1 MPYLL
6 DHCFF
11 RQPAQADAADRWP
24 VVPGTTVIAHLME
37 FAERAA
43 PGRRAVA
50 VHDVRLHQWITATP
64 AVDIPVRITPEGP
77 DRVTASLGPYARAVV
92 ELAPEQARFT
102 PPAPW
107 TFPATLEEKPELTA
121 AELYSRRWM
130 FHGPRFQ
137 GLDELTAVGD
147 RHVRGVLVTPPAP
160 GALLDNV
167 GQLLGYW
174 IMARQPVRT
183 TVFPVGMKEIRFHGP
198 HPAPGERL
206 ECLIRITSVTDATLE
221 ADMQLVHR
229 GRVWA
234 EFSGWQDRRFD
245 SNPRI
250 RKVDR
255 EPERY
260 TLSRMQ
266 PGGWAL
272 VHEEW
277 PDLATRELIMRN
289 ILAGEER
296 ERYAA
301 HAPRGRRQWLLGRIA
316 AKDAVRNV
324 LWNAGA
330 GPVYPAEVRVGNDPA
345 GRPFVTGGYGRTL
358 PELHVSIAHRGET
371 AVAMAR
377 REGPCGIDIE
387 EVIDRPEGTLAVAL
401 TTTERE
407 LLTSLV
413 HRPGGAPE
421 RLWFTRFWA
430 AKEAVAKARGT
441 GLGGEPKRFEITS
454 VDGDRLTVRT
464 AGEEYRVRHC
474 ALTTPRPSAGPGK
487 EYVVAW
493 TAVNDQENEDDH

>member
-11 RQPAQADAADRWP
+11 RQPAQADPADRWP

-64 AVDIPVRITPEGP
+64 AVDIPVRIVPEGP
-77 DRVTASLGPYARAVV
+77 DRVTASLGPYARATV
-92 ELAPEQARFT
+92 ELAQDRPRFT
-102 PPAPW
+102 PPEPW
-107 TFPATLEEKPELTA
+107 TFPAEREEKPELTA

-137 GLDELTAVGD
+137 GLAELTAVGD

-296 ERYAA
+296 ERYAV

-324 LWNAGA
+324 MWDAGA

-377 REGPCGIDIE
+377 AEGPCGIDIE
-387 EVIDRPEGTLAVAL
+387 EVTDRPEGTLAVAL
-401 TTTERE
+401 TTAERE

-474 ALTTPRPSAGPGK
+474 ALTTPRPSAGRDK